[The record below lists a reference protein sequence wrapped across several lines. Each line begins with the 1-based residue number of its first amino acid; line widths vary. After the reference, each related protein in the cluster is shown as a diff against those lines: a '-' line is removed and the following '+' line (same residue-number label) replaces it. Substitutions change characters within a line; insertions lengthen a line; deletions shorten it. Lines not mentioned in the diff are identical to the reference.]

1 MVQTFKHQSEY
12 KVIGSRP
19 VRHDGFDKVTGRA
32 IYGGDIK
39 LPGLIW
45 GALTRSPHAHAKIK
59 SIDTRAAEKIEGVLA
74 IITSKDMPETEDKMV
89 DLGEGDENPRWT
101 SNKLMAQQKVLYKGH
116 PVAAVAAVNRYIAEH
131 AATKIKVEYEVL
143 EAHNDVDSALRKD
156 AAIILESLEGDDL
169 GEEIHNTNLAKHEKY
184 EFGDVDKAFTNATY
198 IEENTYTM
206 QMVHQGYI
214 EPHNA
219 TAFWDE
225 EDRVKIWTST
235 QGAFTARTALS
246 NLLQLDVSRIKVTPC
261 EIGGGFGGKIPV
273 YLEPI
278 AALLSKK
285 TGRPVKMMMERTA
298 VFETTGPTPGGKVW
312 VKIGADKEGK
322 LIVAESKIWF
332 EAGCNPGSMIEP
344 AAQCIYAPY
353 DIQNTRI
360 DTYDVIVNKPKVAP
374 YRAPG
379 SPQVAY
385 AMESAVNDLCEKA
398 GWDPLEFRMS
408 NASDKDT
415 RRGDGVKFS
424 VIGTKEVIKATKNS
438 DHWNSDLGTSEKG
451 KVRGRGI
458 SHGYWFNIGLK
469 SSVNLNVNKD
479 GTVTLIEGSTDIGG
493 SRASIS
499 MQAAEVLG
507 IPAEDVRPSVVDTDS
522 VGYTDVT
529 GGSRTTYATG
539 FAAWEAANNLIF
551 EMKKRVALYF
561 DRNNEDVNFESGVF
575 SVEPDIENEKPERK
589 ITFKEIAEKIDD
601 DDLGG
606 PVNSVGSVDLESAGD
621 GFGMHI
627 ADVEV
632 DLATGKTDVIR
643 YTAVQDVGKAIHP
656 SYVEG
661 QMQGGAAQGI
671 GWALNEEYFM
681 QDEGGMVNSSFLDY
695 RMPTSLD
702 LPKIETV
709 LVEVPTPLHPYGVRG
724 VGEVPICPPLAA
736 VGNALKDALRI
747 RFSDLPMNPAKIIK
761 AIGN

>member
-1 MVQTFKHQSEY
+1 MVQTFEPKSNY

-32 IYGGDIK
+32 IYGADVK

-45 GALTRSPHAHAKIK
+45 GALARSPHAHAIVK
-59 SIDTRAAEKIEGVLA
+59 SIDTSEAEKTPGVLGV
-74 IITSKDMPETEDKMV
+74 ITSKDMPETEDKMI

-101 SNKLMAQQKVLYKGH
+101 SNRLMASTKVIYRGH
-116 PVAAVAAVNRYIAEH
+116 PVAAVAAADRYVAEE
-131 AATKIKVEYEVL
+131 AAKKVKVEYEILPV
-143 EAHNDVDSALRKD
+143 HNDVDSALAD
-156 AAIILESLEGDDL
+156 QAQIIIDGMVGDDL
-169 GEEIHNTNLAKHEKY
+169 GEEVKNTNMALHERY
-184 EFGDVDKAFTNATY
+184 DFGDVDKAFKDAAY

-225 EDRVKIWTST
+225 EDRVKVWTST
-235 QGAFTARTALS
+235 QGAFTARTALAS
-246 NLLQLDVSRIKVTPC
+246 LLQLDVSRIKVTPC

-285 TGRPVKMMMERTA
+285 TGRPVKMVMERTA

-312 VKIGADKEGK
+312 VKIGADTNGK
-322 LIVAESKIWF
+322 LIAAESKIWF
-332 EAGCNPGSMIEP
+332 EAGCNPGSMIGP

-353 DIQNTRI
+353 DIPNTRI
-360 DTYDVIVNKPKVAP
+360 DSYDVVVNKPKVAP

-385 AMESAVNDLCEKA
+385 AMESAVDDLCDKA
-398 GWDPLEFRMS
+398 GWDSMEFRIS
-408 NASDKDT
+408 NASTQGT
-415 RRGDGVKFS
+415 RRGDGVRFS
-424 VIGTKEVIKATKNS
+424 VIGTKDVVNATKSS
-438 DHWNSDLGTSEKG
+438 DHWNSDLGTAPEG

-458 SHGYWFNIGLK
+458 SNGYWFNIGLK
-469 SSVNLNVNKD
+469 SSVNLNVNND

-499 MQAAEVLG
+499 MQAAEELG
-507 IPAEDVRPSVVDTDS
+507 IPAEDVRPSIVDTDS

-539 FAAWEAANNLIF
+539 FAAWKAANNLVD
-551 EMKKRVALYF
+551 ELKGRVAMLWSEGTGELGK
-561 DRNNEDVNFESGVF
+561 DDVTFESGVF
-575 SVEPDIENEKPERK
+575 RSKAEPQKSIS
-589 ITFKEIAEKIDD
+589 FKKLADKL

-606 PVNSVGSVDLESAGD
+606 PAISTGSVDLESAGD

-627 ADVEV
+627 ADIEV

-661 QMQGGAAQGI
+661 QMQGGAVQGI
-671 GWALNEEYFM
+671 GWALNEEYYM
-681 QDEGGMVNSSFLDY
+681 QDEGGMANSSFLDY

-702 LPKIETV
+702 LPEIETV
-709 LVEVPTPLHPYGVRG
+709 IVEIPTPLHPYGVRG

-736 VGNALKDALRI
+736 IGNAIKDALGVRLT
-747 RFSDLPMNPAKIIK
+747 DLPMNPGRIIEALK
-761 AIGN
+761 K

>member
-1 MVQTFKHQSEY
+1 MVQTFEPKSNY
-12 KVIGSRP
+12 KVIGTRP
-19 VRHDGFDKVTGRA
+19 IRHDGFDKVTGRA
-32 IYGGDIK
+32 IYGADVK

-45 GALTRSPHAHAKIK
+45 GALARSPHAHAMIK
-59 SIDTRAAEKIEGVLA
+59 SVDTSEAEKTPGVLGV
-74 IITSKDMPETEDKMV
+74 ITSKDMPETEDKMI

-101 SNKLMAQQKVLYKGH
+101 SNRLMAGKKVIYRGH
-116 PVAAVAAVNRYIAEH
+116 PVAAVAAADRYVAEE
-131 AATKIKVEYEVL
+131 AAKKVKVEYEILPV
-143 EAHNDVDSALRKD
+143 HNDIDSAL
-156 AAIILESLEGDDL
+156 AEQAEIIIDGMVGDDL
-169 GEEIHNTNLAKHEKY
+169 GEEVKNTNMATHERY
-184 EFGDVDKAFTNATY
+184 DFGDVDKAFNDAAY

-225 EDRVKIWTST
+225 EDRVKVWTST
-235 QGAFTARTALS
+235 QGAFTARTALA
-246 NLLQLDVSRIKVTPC
+246 NLLKLDVSRIKVTPC

-285 TGRPVKMMMERTA
+285 TGRPVKMVMERTA
-298 VFETTGPTPGGKVW
+298 VFETTGPTPGGRVW
-312 VKIGADKEGK
+312 VKIGADKNGK
-322 LIVAESKIWF
+322 LIAAESKIWY
-332 EAGCNPGSMIEP
+332 EAGCNPGSMIGP

-353 DIQNTRI
+353 DIPNTRI
-360 DTYDVIVNKPKVAP
+360 DSYDVVVNKPKVAP

-385 AMESAVNDLCEKA
+385 AMESTVDDLCDKA
-398 GWDPLEFRMS
+398 GWDSMEFRIN
-408 NASDKDT
+408 NASTQGT
-415 RRGDGVKFS
+415 RRGDGVRFS
-424 VIGTKEVIKATKNS
+424 VIGTKDVVTATKNS
-438 DHWNSDLGTSEKG
+438 DHWNSDLGTAPEG

-458 SHGYWFNIGLK
+458 SNGYWFNIGLK

-539 FAAWEAANNLIF
+539 FAAWKAANNLVD
-551 EMKKRVALYF
+551 ELKGRVATLWSEGSGEL
-561 DRNNEDVNFESGVF
+561 DKDDVTFESGVF
-575 SVEPDIENEKPERK
+575 RSNAEPQKSISFRDLADKL
-589 ITFKEIAEKIDD
+589 

-606 PVNSVGSVDLESAGD
+606 PAISTGSVDLESAGD

-627 ADVEV
+627 ADIEV
-632 DLATGKTDVIR
+632 DRATGKTDVIR

-671 GWALNEEYFM
+671 GWALNEEYYM
-681 QDEGGMVNSSFLDY
+681 QDEGGMANSSFLDY

-702 LPKIETV
+702 LPEIETII
-709 LVEVPTPLHPYGVRG
+709 VEVPTPLHPYGVRG

-736 VGNALKDALRI
+736 IGNAIKDALGVRLT
-747 RFSDLPMNPAKIIK
+747 DLPMNPGKIIEALK
-761 AIGN
+761 K

>member
-1 MVQTFKHQSEY
+1 MVETFEPKSDY
-12 KVIGSRP
+12 RVIGSRP

-32 IYGGDIK
+32 IYGADVK

-45 GALTRSPHAHAKIK
+45 GALARSPHAHAIVK
-59 SIDTRAAEKIEGVLA
+59 SIDTSEAEKTPGVLGV
-74 IITSKDMPETEDKMV
+74 ITSKDMPETEDKMI

-101 SNKLMAQQKVLYKGH
+101 SNRLMASTKVIYRGH
-116 PVAAVAAVNRYIAEH
+116 PVAAVAAADRYVAEE
-131 AATKIKVEYEVL
+131 AAKKVKVEYEILPV
-143 EAHNDVDSALRKD
+143 HNDVDSAL
-156 AAIILESLEGDDL
+156 ANQAEIIIDGMVGNDL
-169 GEEIHNTNLAKHEKY
+169 GEEVKNTNMATHERY
-184 EFGDVDKAFTNATY
+184 DFGDVNKAFKDAAY

-214 EPHNA
+214 EPQNA

-225 EDRVKIWTST
+225 EDRVKVWTST
-235 QGAFTARTALS
+235 QGAFTARTALA

-285 TGRPVKMMMERTA
+285 TGRPVKMVMERTA

-312 VKIGADKEGK
+312 VKIGADNNGK
-322 LIVAESKIWF
+322 LIAAESKIWF
-332 EAGCNPGSMIEP
+332 EAGCNPGSMIGP

-353 DIQNTRI
+353 DIPNTRI
-360 DTYDVIVNKPKVAP
+360 DSYDVVVNKPKVAP

-385 AMESAVNDLCEKA
+385 AMESAVDDLCDKA
-398 GWDPLEFRMS
+398 GWDSMEFRIN
-408 NASDKDT
+408 NASTQGT
-415 RRGDGVKFS
+415 RRGDGVRFS
-424 VIGTKEVIKATKNS
+424 VIGTKDVLSATKSSN
-438 DHWNSDLGTSEKG
+438 HWNSDLGTAPEG

-458 SHGYWFNIGLK
+458 SNGYWFNIGLK
-469 SSVNLNVNKD
+469 SSVNLNVNND

-499 MQAAEVLG
+499 MQAAEALG
-507 IPAEDVRPSVVDTDS
+507 IPAEDVRPSIVDTDS

-539 FAAWEAANNLIF
+539 FAAWKAANNLVD
-551 EMKKRVALYF
+551 ELKGRVAMLWSEGTGELGK
-561 DRNNEDVNFESGVF
+561 DDVTFESGIF
-575 SVEPDIENEKPERK
+575 RSKAEPQKSIS
-589 ITFKEIAEKIDD
+589 FKELADKL

-606 PVNSVGSVDLESAGD
+606 PAISTGSVDLESAGD

-627 ADVEV
+627 ADIEV
-632 DLATGKTDVIR
+632 DRATGKTDVIR

-661 QMQGGAAQGI
+661 QMQGGAVQGI
-671 GWALNEEYFM
+671 GWALNEEYYM
-681 QDEGGMVNSSFLDY
+681 QDEGGMANSSFLDY

-702 LPKIETV
+702 LPEIETV
-709 LVEVPTPLHPYGVRG
+709 IVEIPTPLHPYGVRG

-736 VGNALKDALRI
+736 IGNAIKDALGVRLT
-747 RFSDLPMNPAKIIK
+747 DLPMNPGKIIEALK
-761 AIGN
+761 K